1 MDVDIAAY
9 CARIGV
15 SGPLPPTA
23 ATLRRLHHAHMLA
36 VPFENLDIHW
46 GRPIVLEE
54 ARLFEKLVTQG
65 RGRILLRAEW
75 PVCHGAAQSR
85 LLSRPA

>member
-1 MDVDIAAY
+1 
-9 CARIGV
+9 
-15 SGPLPPTA
+15 
-23 ATLRRLHHAHMLA
+23 MLA

-65 RGRILLRAEW
+65 RGGFCYEQNGLFTMVLRELGFTVDLLEAR
-75 PVCHGAAQSR
+75 VGAKPWEDS
-85 LLSRPA
+85 LPWDHL